1 MNKYNDTT
9 ANVLTAA
16 SASGWIVSLSNYQ
29 PIVTFTGG
37 IIAIISG
44 LLAIR
49 YYYLKT
55 KNLKNG

>member
-1 MNKYNDTT
+1 
-9 ANVLTAA
+9 
-16 SASGWIVSLSNYQ
+16 VSLSNYQ

-49 YYYLKT
+49 YYHLKT
-55 KNLKNG
+55 KKLKNG